1 MGPDLNGYLADAD
14 RPNSRLVERALRF
27 AASSPSDQG
36 TYREPWNSTWSAF
49 AISGE
54 SEGEPS
60 NGGRETR
67 LGRSNALHIPDYGA
81 VILERVD

>member
-1 MGPDLNGYLADAD
+1 MLNFGGWAGFHNLGYLNLPD
-14 RPNSRLVERALRF
+14 
-27 AASSPSDQG
+27 G
-36 TYREPWNSTWSAF
+36 TYRELWNSTWPAF

-54 SEGEPS
+54 NEGEHS
-60 NGGRETR
+60 NGGRDAR

>member
-1 MGPDLNGYLADAD
+1 MVTWPMRIGRIRAWWSALCDL
-14 RPNSRLVERALRF
+14 R
-27 AASSPSDQG
+27 ASSPSDQG

>member
-1 MGPDLNGYLADAD
+1 LATSRGQRGDYFVVLNFGGGAGFHNLGSLNLPD
-14 RPNSRLVERALRF
+14 
-27 AASSPSDQG
+27 G
-36 TYREPWNSTWSAF
+36 TYRELWNSTWPAF

-54 SEGEPS
+54 NEGEHS
-60 NGGRETR
+60 NGGRDAR